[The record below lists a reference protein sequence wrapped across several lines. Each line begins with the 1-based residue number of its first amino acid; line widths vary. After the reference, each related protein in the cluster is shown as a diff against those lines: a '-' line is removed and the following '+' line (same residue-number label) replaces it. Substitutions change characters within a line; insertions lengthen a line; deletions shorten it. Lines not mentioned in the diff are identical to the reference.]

1 MSETPARGSL
11 RYNPQY
17 DIIPGFNRSEGDKRG
32 LAGIDE
38 NACAPGNELLSSNQL
53 SYNAGIGVFTAHVH
67 GGDDLQI
74 QFMAT
79 AAFTPNLNV
88 IR

>member
-1 MSETPARGSL
+1 MSETPAPGSL
-11 RYNPQY
+11 RYNRQY
-17 DIIPGFNRSEGDKRG
+17 GIIPGFNRSEGDKRG
-32 LAGIDE
+32 LADIEE
-38 NACAPGNELLSSNQL
+38 NAYAPGNELLSSRQL
-53 SYNAGIGVFTAHVH
+53 SYNAGMGAHVH

-74 QFMAT
+74 QSTET